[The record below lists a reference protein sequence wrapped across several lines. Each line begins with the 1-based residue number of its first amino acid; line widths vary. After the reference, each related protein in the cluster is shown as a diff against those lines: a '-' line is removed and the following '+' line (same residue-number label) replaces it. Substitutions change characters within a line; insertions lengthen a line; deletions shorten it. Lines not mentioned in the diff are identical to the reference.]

1 MKLLVL
7 FFYIFFFSSN
17 LFANDKVVILDLDKV
32 FTETSCI
39 EISSSQLKDLEH
51 GRRPPLTNSNKG
63 LVILKHANK
72 IAGLARIDNGEL
84 IKEFL
89 V

>member
-1 MKLLVL
+1 MLNATTFENLDEQKIQELDQA
-7 FFYIFFFSSN
+7 FS
-17 LFANDKVVILDLDKV
+17 
-32 FTETSCI
+32 ETSCI

-51 GRRPPLTNSNKG
+51 GSRLSFKNSYSG
-63 LVILKHANK
+63 LVILKHSNK